1 MNMPMPAPAPGQKTA
16 PENKGQEMP
25 GMKMDTGK
33 KADAPSGKAGAKG
46 KTIYTCE
53 MHPEIQ
59 SDKPGNCPKCGMKLT
74 PKK

>member
-1 MNMPMPAPAPGQKTA
+1 
-16 PENKGQEMP
+16 MP